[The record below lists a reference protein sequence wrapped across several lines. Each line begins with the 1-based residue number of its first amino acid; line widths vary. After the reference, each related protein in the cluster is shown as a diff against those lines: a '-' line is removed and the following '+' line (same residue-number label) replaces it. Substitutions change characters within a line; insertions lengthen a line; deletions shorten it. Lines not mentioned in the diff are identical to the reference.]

1 MNSEVS
7 FNNGVWQVV
16 TSIVYQL
23 QKVWLE
29 KHAGFP
35 CVVLA
40 SGQRLNTSGFKKQ
53 KSTGLRF
60 KWASWTCGSPP
71 LATNQPGNIC
81 LKILID
87 IRLIWALAS
96 SCLLQ
101 TFSKTFTS
109 NALIVAIPTA
119 RLWDSPTT
127 HCTER
132 KNWEVIFPQPGEFVM
147 SSLLYYCNLT

>member
-16 TSIVYQL
+16 TSIVYPL
-23 QKVWLE
+23 QKVWSE

-53 KSTGLRF
+53 KSTGFRF

-87 IRLIWALAS
+87 IWLIWALAS

-101 TFSKTFTS
+101 TFSKTFNS

-119 RLWDSPTT
+119 RLRVSPVTT
-127 HCTER
+127 AQRWKTGRLFFHNQVTLSCPACST
-132 KNWEVIFPQPGEFVM
+132 NV
-147 SSLLYYCNLT
+147 T